1 MPCSPLRK
9 GTRLSFPLQNPD
21 GTLPEHVAVSLGW
34 DPSEESLLVDFD
46 GTVVPGSRIDLNS
59 AALLFAG
66 DVLAD
71 AVYHEQLVS
80 RDGSVAHSGDS
91 PTGDG
96 AGDNE
101 VITVDLARL
110 PPEVTTVVF
119 LVTCYSG
126 QSFAQIDNAYY
137 RLLDTTSG
145 AEITRYLLSGGPH
158 TGLAMGKLVR
168 TPQCWYFVGIGEGI
182 YAHHVA
188 EAVPQVARF
197 LP

>member
-1 MPCSPLRK
+1 M
-9 GTRLSFPLQNPD
+9 SFPLQNPD
-21 GTLPEHVAVSLGW
+21 GSWPDHVAVSLGW
-34 DPSEESLLVDFD
+34 DPSDQGLWVDAD
-46 GTVVPGSRIDLNS
+46 GTITPGSRIDLNS

-66 DVLAD
+66 EVLVD

-80 RDGSVAHSGDS
+80 RDGSVSHSGDS

-96 AGDNE
+96 VGDNE
-101 VITVDLARL
+101 VITVDLTRMT
-110 PPEVTTVVF
+110 PEVTSVIF
-119 LVTCYSG
+119 LVTSYSE
-126 QSFAQIDNAYY
+126 QSFAQIENAYY
-137 RLLDTTSG
+137 RLLDTTTG
-145 AEITRYLLSGGPH
+145 TEITRYVLSGGPH

-168 TPQCWYFVGIGEGI
+168 TPQCWYFVGIGAGI